1 MNVLV
6 LVFGSISLAVAA
18 QFVLRHGM
26 VEAAAAAQAGGNALW
41 WAASTSPKV
50 WFGLLMYVGSAA
62 VWLGVLARWEVS
74 KAYPMVGLGFLI
86 SVAIGWAL
94 GEQVNAGRVFGAV
107 LIAAGVVLT
116 ARS

>member
-26 VEAAAAAQAGGNALW
+26 VEAAAAAQQGGNALW

-86 SVAIGWAL
+86 SVGIGWAL

-107 LIAAGVVLT
+107 LIAAGVVLA